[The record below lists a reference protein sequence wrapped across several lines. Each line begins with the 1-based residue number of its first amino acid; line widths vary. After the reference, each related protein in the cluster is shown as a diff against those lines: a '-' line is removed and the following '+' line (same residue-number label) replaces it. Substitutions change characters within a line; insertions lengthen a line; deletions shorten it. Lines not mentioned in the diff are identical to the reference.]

1 MNKWIPLG
9 ALFGGLGVIL
19 GAMGSHSFEDRL
31 TEQKLASLHT
41 ATQYMV
47 THSLAL
53 IMVGILALQ
62 LGEPIG
68 RKLNKVGGFFTAGI
82 ILFCGSI
89 YILTFDG
96 PKFFGPI
103 TPIGGL
109 SFIIGW
115 FVLTFTLLKKH

>member
-1 MNKWIPLG
+1 MNRWIPLG
-9 ALFGGLGVIL
+9 AFFGGLGVIL
-19 GAMGSHSFEDRL
+19 GAMGSHSFKDQL
-31 TEQKLASLHT
+31 AEQKLASFHT

-53 IMVGILALQ
+53 ILVGILALQ
-62 LGEPIG
+62 LGEPIAK
-68 RKLNKVGGFFTAGI
+68 KLNKVGGFFTAGI

-103 TPIGGL
+103 TPVGGL

-115 FVLTFTLLKKH
+115 FAMAFTLLKKH